1 MYCDPAGS
9 LILQKRTTLKT
20 SVAGFC
26 LLLLLFSSCNS
37 AGVIENTVRIP
48 GNNWS
53 SSFTP
58 SFQFSIQ
65 DTTSRYNVY
74 IVIRHL
80 NAYRYKNLWLE
91 LGIQVPG
98 EAPVREQRNLILATD
113 ESGWLGK
120 GMDDI
125 FEHRILLNSQP
136 ATFRKKGTYTY
147 TLKHLMRED
156 PLEYLMNAGIRIEKA
171 MD

>member
-1 MYCDPAGS
+1 MYCDAAGS
-9 LILQKRTTLKT
+9 LILQKRTTVNT
-20 SVAGFC
+20 RVAALC
-26 LLLLLFSSCNS
+26 LLLFLGSCNS
-37 AGVIENTVRIP
+37 GGVIENNARIP
-48 GNNWS
+48 GNKWS

-65 DTTSRYNVY
+65 DTSSRYNVY

-113 ESGWLGK
+113 GNGWLGQ

-136 ATFRKKGTYTY
+136 TAFRKKGTYTY